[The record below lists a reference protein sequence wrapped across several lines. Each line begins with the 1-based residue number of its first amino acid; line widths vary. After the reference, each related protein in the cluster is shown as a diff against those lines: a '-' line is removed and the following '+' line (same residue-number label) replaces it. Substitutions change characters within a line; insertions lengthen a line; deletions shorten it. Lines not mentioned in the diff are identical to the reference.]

1 MKVRLISKFFQ
12 EIHRI
17 KNDIDDLLTVI
28 LSTQS
33 VLELPYQG
41 LRLPLCYQS
50 WDNNYGPELCSNL
63 GLGSVKQ
70 LLPHLNS
77 YLTLLILLNSY
88 LTLCPPKFLK
98 NCGGCSQ
105 FYVFN
110 FGFFTEISPMPCQC
124 KSFHISMYTWTVM
137 VLCHHTQEICIQG
150 RLKKYWRIGEFL

>member
-17 KNDIDDLLTVI
+17 KNDIDDLLTVS

-50 WDNNYGPELCSNL
+50 WDNNYGPELCSSL

-70 LLPHLNS
+70 LLPHLNLC
-77 YLTLLILLNSY
+77 LTLLILVNSY
-88 LTLCPPKFLK
+88 LTLCPPKYLK
-98 NCGGCSQ
+98 NCGGCSS
-105 FYVFN
+105 FYVFDYFFYRN
-110 FGFFTEISPMPCQC
+110 FTNALSVQIFS
-124 KSFHISMYTWTVM
+124 Y
-137 VLCHHTQEICIQG
+137 
-150 RLKKYWRIGEFL
+150 KYVHLDSNGAVPSYLGNLYSR